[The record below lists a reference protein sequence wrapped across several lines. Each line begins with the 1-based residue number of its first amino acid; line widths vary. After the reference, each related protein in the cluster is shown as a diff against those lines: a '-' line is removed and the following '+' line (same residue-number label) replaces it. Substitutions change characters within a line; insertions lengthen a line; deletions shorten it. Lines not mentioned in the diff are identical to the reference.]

1 MTDNTRAAVLIMVA
15 MTVVCIN
22 DAIIKHLTALISL
35 GQLLALRGLFVVAVL
50 VLLIRYSG
58 RRVFDGRLLQRANLL
73 RSVCDTLAVVCYVA
87 GLSFLALP
95 VAATLAWTS
104 PIILTLLALVVL
116 RERVDGLRWLA
127 VSLGFAGIVLVVQP
141 WGADWN
147 WKVVLPFLTAVLG
160 ASRDLITRYVD
171 HRLHALQLTLVSM
184 VLLSLVGAGMAT
196 FDWQPLAWSH
206 AAWLLLSAL
215 CLALA
220 YPCMIVAIRIGEL
233 SFIAPFHFTGILVAV
248 ALGYLLWNDFP
259 NDLMWC
265 GISCIVIAGIVIYRR
280 GNASQPAAGR
290 TTS

>member
-116 RERVDGLRWLA
+116 SAANPSSPR
-127 VSLGFAGIVLVVQP
+127 P
-141 WGADWN
+141 W
-147 WKVVLPFLTAVLG
+147 LG
-160 ASRDLITRYVD
+160 APIEL
-171 HRLHALQLTLVSM
+171 RL
-184 VLLSLVGAGMAT
+184 
-196 FDWQPLAWSH
+196 
-206 AAWLLLSAL
+206 AAAFS
-215 CLALA
+215 
-220 YPCMIVAIRIGEL
+220 
-233 SFIAPFHFTGILVAV
+233 
-248 ALGYLLWNDFP
+248 
-259 NDLMWC
+259 
-265 GISCIVIAGIVIYRR
+265 
-280 GNASQPAAGR
+280 
-290 TTS
+290 